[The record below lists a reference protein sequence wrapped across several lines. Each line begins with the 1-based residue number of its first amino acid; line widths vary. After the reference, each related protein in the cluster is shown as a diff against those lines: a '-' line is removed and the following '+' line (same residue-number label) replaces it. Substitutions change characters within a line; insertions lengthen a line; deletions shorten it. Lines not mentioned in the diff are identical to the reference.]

1 MRLWLTVPRKESEVY
16 WTMKDSGVSTMLRTN
31 AFVGKTVTTEMT
43 SQCLN
48 MQKDRVSSPRQD
60 LSLHGLVSV
69 PSRTMAYQ
77 VRAKSITRTQLKQG
91 KTVRL
96 GLVPH
101 WLACQAHVHCCACS
115 VGLSNGYKQT
125 GHKQRSSTKV
135 AKNLPPESDMQ
146 HVRHRMRALL
156 P

>member
-1 MRLWLTVPRKESEVY
+1 
-16 WTMKDSGVSTMLRTN
+16 MLRTN

-91 KTVRL
+91 KNSTIRS
-96 GLVPH
+96 GSP
-101 WLACQAHVHCCACS
+101 LA
-115 VGLSNGYKQT
+115 
-125 GHKQRSSTKV
+125 RMSSTC
-135 AKNLPPESDMQ
+135 S
-146 HVRHRMRALL
+146 LL
-156 P
+156 CVFGGTFKRLQTNRS